1 MTTKQWLIVWTV
13 SVIIL
18 GIGFGNYYN
27 NTIRSYKL
35 ETQKLHSKL
44 LDTKKRVLELEAEN
58 SKLSVSKTTVIGHTA
73 QDTKNL
79 SVILDRRVLVDWVLS
94 HSIKNKISKS
104 IAEDIVDASMSVE
117 NGKYCLLLLA
127 LMQRE
132 SSFYIFNKSSVGA
145 LGLGQFMPA
154 TIKEMINKGVFT
166 RYDDVFDPK
175 KIIPAIIIWLR
186 EKGMDDKGNN
196 LTKALYGYLGA
207 NSKGYIKDI
216 EANIGDLYLSLVR
229 KRKANASKPVVTDNK
244 QISN

>member
-1 MTTKQWLIVWTV
+1 MTTKQWLIVYLV
-13 SVIIL
+13 LIIIL
-18 GIGFGNYYN
+18 GIGFGSYHDHV
-27 NTIRSYKL
+27 IRNYKL

-58 SKLSVSKTTVIGHTA
+58 SKLSISKTTVIEHTP
-73 QDTKNL
+73 QNTKNL
-79 SVILDRRVLVDWVLS
+79 SVILDRRVLVDWVLK
-94 HSIKNKISKS
+94 HSLKNKISKS
-104 IAEDIVDASMSVE
+104 IAEDIVDTSMSVE

-154 TIKEMINKGVFT
+154 TIKEMINRGVFI
-166 RYDDVFDPK
+166 RYDDVFDPS

-186 EKGMDDKGNN
+186 EKGMDGKGNN
-196 LTKALYGYLGA
+196 LTRALYGYLGA
-207 NSKGYIKDI
+207 NSKGYVKDI

-229 KRKANASKPVVTDNK
+229 KNKTKAKVITNK
-244 QISN
+244 QVPN